1 MLLYHCQKGNHLT
14 IANGNAARLNRWRK
28 ENYMNEMNEY
38 EQKKIAIE
46 KYINIQRIK
55 KHGQEEIDYQ
65 EKIAKAEL
73 QILGISTEDLEI
85 DQKEKPWN

>member
-1 MLLYHCQKGNHLT
+1 M
-14 IANGNAARLNRWRK
+14 
-28 ENYMNEMNEY
+28 EDMNEKEL
-38 EQKKIAIE
+38 KKIAIE

-73 QILGISTEDLEI
+73 QTLGISTEDLELTE
-85 DQKEKPWN
+85 EKPE

>member
-1 MLLYHCQKGNHLT
+1 MEL
-14 IANGNAARLNRWRK
+14 
-28 ENYMNEMNEY
+28 MNEN

-55 KHGQEEIDYQ
+55 KHGIEEIEYQ

-85 DQKEKPWN
+85 EQKEKPAE

>member
-1 MLLYHCQKGNHLT
+1 MEL
-14 IANGNAARLNRWRK
+14 
-28 ENYMNEMNEY
+28 MNEN

-55 KHGQEEIDYQ
+55 KHGLEEIEYQ

-85 DQKEKPWN
+85 EKKEKPAE

>member
-1 MLLYHCQKGNHLT
+1 MEL
-14 IANGNAARLNRWRK
+14 
-28 ENYMNEMNEY
+28 MNEN
-38 EQKKIAIE
+38 EQKKVAIE

-85 DQKEKPWN
+85 EQKEKAE

>member
-1 MLLYHCQKGNHLT
+1 MEL
-14 IANGNAARLNRWRK
+14 
-28 ENYMNEMNEY
+28 MNEN

-85 DQKEKPWN
+85 EQKEKAE

>member
-1 MLLYHCQKGNHLT
+1 MEH
-14 IANGNAARLNRWRK
+14 
-28 ENYMNEMNEY
+28 MNEN

-55 KHGQEEIDYQ
+55 KHGQEEIEYQ

-73 QILGISTEDLEI
+73 QILGISTEELEI
-85 DQKEKPWN
+85 AKPE

>member
-1 MLLYHCQKGNHLT
+1 MEK
-14 IANGNAARLNRWRK
+14 
-28 ENYMNEMNEY
+28 MNEN

-55 KHGQEEIDYQ
+55 KHGKEEIEYQ

-73 QILGISTEDLEI
+73 QILGISTEELEFEE
-85 DQKEKPWN
+85 KEKSE

>member
-1 MLLYHCQKGNHLT
+1 MEL
-14 IANGNAARLNRWRK
+14 
-28 ENYMNEMNEY
+28 MNEN
-38 EQKKIAIE
+38 EQKKVAIE

-85 DQKEKPWN
+85 E

>member
-1 MLLYHCQKGNHLT
+1 MEQ
-14 IANGNAARLNRWRK
+14 
-28 ENYMNEMNEY
+28 MNEN

-55 KHGQEEIDYQ
+55 KHGQEEVEYQ

-73 QILGISTEDLEI
+73 QILVISTEDLEFE
-85 DQKEKPWN
+85 QKEKAE

>member
-1 MLLYHCQKGNHLT
+1 MDQ
-14 IANGNAARLNRWRK
+14 
-28 ENYMNEMNEY
+28 MNEN
-38 EQKKIAIE
+38 EQKKAAIE
-46 KYINIQRIK
+46 RYINIQRIK

-85 DQKEKPWN
+85 EQKKGAE

>member
-1 MLLYHCQKGNHLT
+1 MEQ
-14 IANGNAARLNRWRK
+14 
-28 ENYMNEMNEY
+28 MNEN

-55 KHGQEEIDYQ
+55 KHGKEEIEYQ

-73 QILGISTEDLEI
+73 QILGISTEELEF
-85 DQKEKPWN
+85 DEKEKSE

>member
-1 MLLYHCQKGNHLT
+1 M
-14 IANGNAARLNRWRK
+14 
-28 ENYMNEMNEY
+28 EVMNEQEL
-38 EQKKIAIE
+38 KKIAIE

-73 QILGISTEDLEI
+73 QALGIPTEELEI
-85 DQKEKPWN
+85 

>member
-1 MLLYHCQKGNHLT
+1 
-14 IANGNAARLNRWRK
+14 
-28 ENYMNEMNEY
+28 MNEKEL
-38 EQKKIAIE
+38 KKIAIE

-73 QILGISTEDLEI
+73 QALGIPADDLEI
-85 DQKEKPWN
+85 E

>member
-1 MLLYHCQKGNHLT
+1 MDL
-14 IANGNAARLNRWRK
+14 
-28 ENYMNEMNEY
+28 MNEY
-38 EQKKIAIE
+38 EQKINAIE

-55 KHGQEEIDYQ
+55 KHGIDEIEYQ

-85 DQKEKPWN
+85 EQKEKPAE

>member
-1 MLLYHCQKGNHLT
+1 MSKGKPIDNSQRQKGEHMEL
-14 IANGNAARLNRWRK
+14 
-28 ENYMNEMNEY
+28 MNEN
-38 EQKKIAIE
+38 EQKKVAIE

-73 QILGISTEDLEI
+73 QILGISTEDLEFE
-85 DQKEKPWN
+85 QKEKAE

>member
-1 MLLYHCQKGNHLT
+1 MEVF
-14 IANGNAARLNRWRK
+14 K
-28 ENYMNEMNEY
+28 EMTEA
-38 EQKKIAIE
+38 EQKKAAIE

-65 EKIAKAEL
+65 DKIARAEL

-85 DQKEKPWN
+85 GETFNGK